1 MRKVTVHEAKTH
13 LSRLL
18 RDVEAGEEIIICRG
32 DVEVAH
38 LKAVEPVKKKPRVPG
53 MLKGKLRLDP
63 RFFEPLSDEE
73 MGTADKA
80 EPWE

>member
-32 DVEVAH
+32 DVEVAR
-38 LKAVEPVKKKPRVPG
+38 LNAVEPVKKKPRVPG
-53 MLKGKLRLDP
+53 MMKGKLHLPDSFFDP
-63 RFFEPLSDEE
+63 LPPGFDGFPEDE
-73 MGTADKA
+73 
-80 EPWE
+80 